1 LEDWS
6 AFALQRPLASGGAKE
21 YCFSMTDKQAV
32 VDALQRLPENASLEE
47 ITEELHIMA
56 AVRRGRAD
64 VAAGRTKT
72 QEEAQKLLE
81 SWATTW
87 TSK

>member
-1 LEDWS
+1 
-6 AFALQRPLASGGAKE
+6 
-21 YCFSMTDKQAV
+21 MTDKQAV
-32 VDALQRLPENASLEE
+32 LDALQRLPENASLEE
-47 ITEELHIMA
+47 IAEELRIMA

-72 QEEAQKLLE
+72 HPEVEDLLE
-81 SWATTW
+81 SWATAW

>member
-1 LEDWS
+1 
-6 AFALQRPLASGGAKE
+6 
-21 YCFSMTDKQAV
+21 MTDKQAV
-32 VDALQRLPENASLEE
+32 LDALQRLPENASLEE
-47 ITEELHIMA
+47 IAEELRIMA

-72 QEEAQKLLE
+72 QSEVGKVLE
-81 SWATTW
+81 SWGTAW

>member
-1 LEDWS
+1 
-6 AFALQRPLASGGAKE
+6 
-21 YCFSMTDKQAV
+21 MTDKQAV

-72 QEEAQKLLE
+72 HEEAQALLE
-81 SWATTW
+81 SWAGAW
-87 TSK
+87 SSK